1 MPINFPLNPINFPLN
16 PINFPLN
23 PINCPMLV
31 ISDHPP
37 FSSRSG
43 LGLQLRTHGLP
54 QALPRDVHRLVPV
67 LQEEAAQP
75 AAELLPLKDGE
86 KVERCGKVSDLPRS
100 NMVKWRFL

>member
-1 MPINFPLNPINFPLN
+1 
-16 PINFPLN
+16 
-23 PINCPMLV
+23 MLV

-86 KVERCGKVSDLPRS
+86 KVERCGKSRIYPGQI
-100 NMVKWRFL
+100 W